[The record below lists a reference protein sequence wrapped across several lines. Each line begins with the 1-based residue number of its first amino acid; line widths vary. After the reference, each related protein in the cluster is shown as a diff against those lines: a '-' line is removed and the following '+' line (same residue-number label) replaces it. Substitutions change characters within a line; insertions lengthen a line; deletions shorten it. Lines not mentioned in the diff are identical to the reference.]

1 MATLIPEPFPYLN
14 TIEMN
19 RPGRK
24 VEYEVFKSLGNLFDE
39 KSYIIYGPQH
49 IRINKNKQLRD
60 GEFIDF
66 IIIHPEKGMI
76 FLECKGGAVQYKP
89 RERTWEH
96 FKQNSWKTMRP
107 GPLVTIIKPHSWP
120 MLIGT

>member
-39 KSYIIYGPQH
+39 KSYVIYGPQH

-66 IIIHPEKGMI
+66 IIID
-76 FLECKGGAVQYKP
+76 F
-89 RERTWEH
+89 
-96 FKQNSWKTMRP
+96 FKRSFCFIVSNNSPTRSS
-107 GPLVTIIKPHSWP
+107 I
-120 MLIGT
+120 